1 MKLLKYAMVIAG
13 IGASSSA
20 LARCDIWATSYA
32 SPAVVVVANA
42 AERGEALGAWH
53 QLSDGYA
60 GGCAPSSSGEHFIYE
75 TKLVEAFSYAEGG
88 RTYSVY
94 LTGVPGVGVIFGVE
108 PTTDSTYRAYHEI
121 RTGVP
126 KRQSGMSG
134 TAGDND
140 YLDQTLFFRF
150 VKIGDTVPGTYAT
163 TAMSVFDYSI
173 INSNTGATVKTVD
186 AKFQSLSVIVDHRP
200 LCHVQ
205 SKTVHMGVAYI
216 DELSRVDATG
226 REVDFTVEMNCE
238 VDAGR
243 VDYYLEEISPALD
256 RRRGIISTEGEAVGF
271 GLQLLDAATRPI
283 EIGKAYPFGSSEGA
297 GVRSLGF
304 KARYIRTEKEDG
316 LLQAGRADA
325 QIRYRVDYP

>member
-20 LARCDIWATSYA
+20 LARCDLWATSYA
-32 SPAVVVVANA
+32 SPAVAVVANA

-53 QLSDGYA
+53 QLDDGYA
-60 GGCAPSSSGEHFIYE
+60 GGCASSSSGEHFIYE
-75 TKLVEAFSYAEGG
+75 TKLIEASSYTEGG

-94 LTGVPGVGVIFGVE
+94 ATGVPGVGVIFGVE
-108 PTTDSTYRAYHEI
+108 PTTHSTYRAYHEI

-134 TAGDND
+134 TDGEND

-150 VKIGDTVPGTYAT
+150 VKTGDTVPGTYAT
-163 TAMSVFDYSI
+163 TAMSAFDYSL
-173 INSNTGATVKTVD
+173 INSRTGATLKTVD

-216 DELSRVDATG
+216 AELSGVDATG
-226 REVDFTVEMNCE
+226 REVDFAVEMNCE

-283 EIGKAYPFGSSEGA
+283 EIGKAYPFGSSEEA

-304 KARYIRTEKEDG
+304 KARYIRMEKDDG